1 MAQLYSEL
9 RSCGALIG
17 TGRCCNHKQLSEKTF
32 NQSAITSTAGCLW
45 TRERRCASPAAATA
59 AAWGG
64 AGLLQPHRA
73 GPPER
78 RPRGEVRAIDHQQ
91 QPSCWLCRRRISRA
105 APSCRATCGSS
116 GRGGPLDEPPRRSE
130 SSPQARCCGAGSWHA
145 TGKGRGTPP
154 ERPEGCCSC
163 WAGRNRCGF
172 RASRPRVQ
180 PGLSDLFRKPP

>member
-1 MAQLYSEL
+1 MARLEDCPAGLEAPPSADRVL
-9 RSCGALIG
+9 RPSAAA
-17 TGRCCNHKQLSEKTF
+17 GRMASLL
-32 NQSAITSTAGCLW
+32 LW

-73 GPPER
+73 ERPER
-78 RPRGEVRAIDHQQ
+78 RPREEVRAIDLQQ

-172 RASRPRVQ
+172 RASRPQRTT
-180 PGLSDLFRKPP
+180 

>member
-1 MAQLYSEL
+1 MASLL
-9 RSCGALIG
+9 
-17 TGRCCNHKQLSEKTF
+17 
-32 NQSAITSTAGCLW
+32 LW

-64 AGLLQPHRA
+64 AGLLQAHRA

-78 RPRGEVRAIDHQQ
+78 RPREEVRAIDLQQ

-130 SSPQARCCGAGSWHA
+130 SSPQARCCGASREAERHGEGSWHA
-145 TGKGRGTPP
+145 SGATRGLLQLLGWPKP
-154 ERPEGCCSC
+154 LRFPRL
-163 WAGRNRCGF
+163 AGLAHNLVNLIYSINHHDGF
-172 RASRPRVQ
+172 CHLLTTMAKRWQKRSWR
-180 PGLSDLFRKPP
+180 FME